1 MGHQLPL
8 NKSQMGHRSWFGR
21 LWVSSGQVAAL
32 ILAHLG
38 YILGCE
44 EGTGALITRG
54 VFRQVWG

>member
-8 NKSQMGHRSWFGR
+8 NKSQMGHRTWFGR

-38 YILGCE
+38 CE
-44 EGTGALITRG
+44 EGAGALITGG